1 MIIRS
6 LRPRHGR
13 IALPRQLPARRYQSS
28 LEHSSQETQAPA
40 GVPVFSAPSS
50 QQDASVQ
57 AIVREVPLNDPN
69 HPVAQ
74 DYAFYKHQKRVT
86 QNVGSAIAPH
96 YRPHELLT
104 NPPRPSDITLELLIA
119 SQAHIGHST
128 SLWNPANAR
137 YIFGVRGDHD
147 PIHIISPD
155 VTAAHLRRACKVVS
169 GVAERGGLI
178 LFVGTREGQARAVV
192 KAAEL
197 SKGCHLFTKWIPGTI
212 TNGQQILGRCEKKV
226 VDEKDQDVAGFE
238 DQLGA
243 KAAIKPD
250 LVVCLNPL
258 ENYILLHECGL
269 NNIPTIGIIDTDAN
283 PTWVT
288 YPIPAND
295 DSLRA
300 VQVIAGVL
308 GRAGQ
313 AGQEARLSRA
323 ARDGFVVYPA
333 IHGLTAPGGR
343 DSDDRRT
350 TREPRRRAIRQPSA
364 TAEEVSTASRAAAV
378 SPAGE
383 EAVFPEDYDG
393 VDVKQ
398 SEKDQA
404 LLSEAEKMMA
414 ATHEDFPS
422 AARDG
427 VEGAAAVPSAEEM
440 SDMDAA
446 EDDGMVEQVDPSLT
460 DENFANTEASTND
473 EDLAQF
479 GIHSASTIDQVDDV
493 QKELQEQPEGE
504 STFEQVADVEQEL
517 GEKAPEPEVTGNP
530 DIKDADK
537 ESQKEVDGQKKI

>member
-1 MIIRS
+1 
-6 LRPRHGR
+6 
-13 IALPRQLPARRYQSS
+13 
-28 LEHSSQETQAPA
+28 
-40 GVPVFSAPSS
+40 
-50 QQDASVQ
+50 
-57 AIVREVPLNDPN
+57 
-69 HPVAQ
+69 
-74 DYAFYKHQKRVT
+74 

-137 YIFGVRGDHD
+137 YIFGIRGEYD

-169 GVAERGGLI
+169 GVAERGGLV

-197 SKGCHLFTKWIPGTI
+197 TKGCHLFTKWIPGTI

-226 VDEKDQDVAGFE
+226 VDEQDRDVPGFE

-258 ENYILLHECGL
+258 ENYVLLHECGL

-300 VQVIAGVL
+300 VQVVAGVL
-308 GRAGQ
+308 GRAGE
-313 AGQEARLSRA
+313 AGQAARLSRA

-333 IHGLTAPGGR
+333 I
-343 DSDDRRT
+343 
-350 TREPRRRAIRQPSA
+350 
-364 TAEEVSTASRAAAV
+364 
-378 SPAGE
+378 
-383 EAVFPEDYDG
+383 
-393 VDVKQ
+393 
-398 SEKDQA
+398 
-404 LLSEAEKMMA
+404 
-414 ATHEDFPS
+414 
-422 AARDG
+422 
-427 VEGAAAVPSAEEM
+427 
-440 SDMDAA
+440 
-446 EDDGMVEQVDPSLT
+446 
-460 DENFANTEASTND
+460 
-473 EDLAQF
+473 
-479 GIHSASTIDQVDDV
+479 
-493 QKELQEQPEGE
+493 
-504 STFEQVADVEQEL
+504 
-517 GEKAPEPEVTGNP
+517 
-530 DIKDADK
+530 
-537 ESQKEVDGQKKI
+537 